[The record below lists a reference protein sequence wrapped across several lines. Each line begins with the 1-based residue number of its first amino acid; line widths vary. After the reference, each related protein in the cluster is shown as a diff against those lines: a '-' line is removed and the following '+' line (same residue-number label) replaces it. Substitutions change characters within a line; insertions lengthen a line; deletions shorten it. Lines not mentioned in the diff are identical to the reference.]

1 MTQQRLISL
10 DMLRGLAMAGMILV
24 NNPGSWSHIYVP
36 LEHSVWN
43 GLTPTDLVFPFFV
56 FAMGMAMGFSTKGLT
71 ASRASYLR
79 KVMKRSVLLFVIGLL
94 LTLIGRWLNTGELC
108 FSQLRVMGVLQRLS
122 LSYLVVAFIVR
133 RVKSVPTMTFVVVA
147 LLSGYWLLLML
158 GHGFDF
164 SANNIVAIVD
174 RWLLGESHLYIEH
187 LPDGTPIAFDPEGL
201 LSTIPCVA
209 QVLLGYICSR
219 LLYTS
224 QELPRRIL
232 RLAVIGA
239 LLLLFGLLLSYM
251 CPLNKKIWS
260 PTFVMVTSGYAL
272 LAWTVMAWFA
282 DLKKQR
288 RWAYPLVA
296 FGSNAL
302 ALYVFSGLTLKLLGL
317 VKIGTLPLPEAFYN
331 LLAGLLPDKCM
342 ASAVFG
348 LLYVGCCFVVAHVLY
363 KRELFI
369 KL

>member
-1 MTQQRLISL
+1 
-10 DMLRGLAMAGMILV
+10 
-24 NNPGSWSHIYVP
+24 
-36 LEHSVWN
+36 
-43 GLTPTDLVFPFFV
+43 
-56 FAMGMAMGFSTKGLT
+56 
-71 ASRASYLR
+71 
-79 KVMKRSVLLFVIGLL
+79 
-94 LTLIGRWLNTGELC
+94 
-108 FSQLRVMGVLQRLS
+108 MGVLQRLS
-122 LSYLVVAFIVR
+122 LSYLAVALIVR

-164 SANNIVAIVD
+164 SANNIVAVVD

-219 LLYTS
+219 LLCTS

-251 CPLNKKIWS
+251 CPLNKKMWS

-282 DLKKQR
+282 DLKKQS

-302 ALYVFSGLTLKLLGL
+302 ALYVFSGLALKLLGL

-331 LLAGLLPDKCM
+331 PLAGLLPDKCM

-348 LLYVGCCFVVAHVLY
+348 LLYVGCCFVMAHVLY
-363 KRELFI
+363 KRKLFI

>member
-56 FAMGMAMGFSTKGLT
+56 FAMGMAMGFSTKNLT

-94 LTLIGRWLNTGELC
+94 LTLLGRWLNTGELC

-122 LSYLVVAFIVR
+122 LSYLVVALIVR
-133 RVKSVPTMTFVVVA
+133 RVKGIPTMTFVVVA
-147 LLSGYWLLLML
+147 LLSGYWVLLLL

-164 SANNIVAIVD
+164 SANNIVAVVD
-174 RWLLGESHLYIEH
+174 RWLLGESHLYIER

-219 LLYTS
+219 LLCAS

-239 LLLLFGLLLSYM
+239 LLLLSGLLLSYM

-282 DLKKQR
+282 DLKKQS
-288 RWAYPLVA
+288 RWAYPLVV

-302 ALYVFSGLTLKLLGL
+302 ALYVFSGLVLKLIGL
-317 VKIGTLPLPEAFYN
+317 IKINTVPLPEVFYN
-331 LLAGLLPDKCM
+331 LLVSLLSGKYI
-342 ASAVFG
+342 ASLIFAFF
-348 LLYVGCCFVVAHVLY
+348 YVVCCFVLAHSLY
-363 KRELFI
+363 KRNIFI